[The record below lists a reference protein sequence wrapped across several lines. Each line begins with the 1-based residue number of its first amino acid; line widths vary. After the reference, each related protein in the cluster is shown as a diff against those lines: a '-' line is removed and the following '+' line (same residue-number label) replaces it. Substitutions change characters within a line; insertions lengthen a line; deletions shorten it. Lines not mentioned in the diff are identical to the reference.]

1 MKTGASSVSWAAKNE
16 KGRVLKGGGQ
26 SGSQASWGIGAEEE
40 EVKKKSK
47 RRITFKLD
55 DEDQERERRRGYTED
70 SGDQGTSRK
79 SGEGDDKG
87 APNHISLSNGQ
98 SDGLQSFMNSTDTKS
113 DEMSTTG
120 LGNADNLLNRGS
132 PPGKRPSRLG
142 GLESDNSGLLEGSG
156 SNDSLTNRRKRQGK
170 RSKEGDMQTGRGALR
185 SDASRKHGVKGG
197 GSKTQLSE
205 EVGMG
210 LANVLAEKPGASIR
224 ERKRDGTRSGSQVRM
239 ENDGG
244 STGQGN
250 ETDKET
256 QVSSRRGS
264 QSSSITSAQVIST
277 ERGPD
282 HGRKVRKAVGYMRA
296 VSPTG
301 SEWGDPS
308 HARPYASSTTASS
321 RAGSTFALPQKE
333 ESEETVTSTLP
344 PLIPPIVNKQKPL
357 LDLSD
362 LMGGFQLTKAWTFS
376 YHNPIPLSRP
386 TSVANART
394 GRRK

>member
-1 MKTGASSVSWAAKNE
+1 MKTGVPSVSVTTKSE

-26 SGSQASWGIGAEEE
+26 SGAQVSWGVGGEEE
-40 EVKKKSK
+40 EVKRKSK

-55 DEDQERERRRGYTED
+55 EDDHGRERRSGYSEE
-70 SGDQGTSRK
+70 SGDRDTSSK
-79 SGEGDDKG
+79 HGESDG
-87 APNHISLSNGQ
+87 SLSHGEN
-98 SDGLQSFMNSTDTKS
+98 SDLQSFLNSTDKKS
-113 DEMSTTG
+113 DEISTEG
-120 LGNADNLLNRGS
+120 LGNASNLLNRAS
-132 PPGKRPSRLG
+132 PTGKRPSRLG

-156 SNDSLTNRRKRQGK
+156 SNDSLTNRRRRRRKK
-170 RSKEGDMQTGRGALR
+170 GDMQTGRGALR
-185 SDASRKHGVKGG
+185 SEGSRKQGVKGG
-197 GSKTQLSE
+197 GSKTQLSD

-210 LANVLAEKPGASIR
+210 LANVLADKPGASLR
-224 ERKRDGTRSGSQVRM
+224 ERKKDGTRLESSGSQVHM
-239 ENDGG
+239 KNGGDGDETAKGAQISSQQG
-244 STGQGN
+244 S
-250 ETDKET
+250 K
-256 QVSSRRGS
+256 
-264 QSSSITSAQVIST
+264 SSSITTAQAISS

-321 RAGSTFALPQKE
+321 RAGSTFALPQNE
-333 ESEETVTSTLP
+333 DSEETVTSTLP

-357 LDLSD
+357 VDFSD

-376 YHNPIPLSRP
+376 YHSSIPLSRP